1 MKTDRLNRVF
11 AVIVVLAFALG
22 CGKKSESDSTRTA
35 PPNVK
40 TERAPQKTA
49 KKRTDLRRPLLAQ
62 SNKLADQK
70 EGKKPDAKPKK
81 KATTEEKDYW
91 SKVTFGREEFE
102 HMRRYV
108 QRNYYHPYIDEK
120 MAYVSAANY
129 ALLSV
134 KPAYEIYPNE
144 FLRSRRKHPD
154 EEGRLSGKVFKLKP
168 SDRFSIIVYTKAKKK
183 KKAGKKNK
191 RLTDE
196 EILKLRAKFR
206 ARNKLLK
213 REWAKVP
220 FGEQDFWAL
229 IDWIKERNQNDPK
242 FKLKKIYISAAQ
254 GYLNSLDPHSS
265 LVSREAWVHSTQTTK
280 DSSFEGIGAILT
292 TRGDF
297 TLVESPLEGRPAHK
311 AGLRAGDTI
320 LKVNGESIVTMPLPQ
335 VVRRIRGKKGTKVV
349 LTIRREGYPKDFE
362 IGIVRAHI
370 AIKNVQSY
378 TLKKHKKIGYIKVT
392 GFVDT
397 TDDSMMQAY
406 RELERQ
412 TGGLRGLVLDL
423 RNNSGGL
430 LDQAVKLADR
440 FIQQGIIVTI
450 KNRRFDDQV
459 RYASPENTLS
469 VPLIVLVNDGSASAS
484 EILASAI
491 QEHGRGLVI
500 GDRTFGKASVQT
512 LFPNDRYSPTY
523 YIKLTISRYYA
534 PSGRTLQVT
543 GVIPDVMIPPKVG
556 GKMPVGFREEN
567 LSNHLS
573 QLGKKHYN
581 SPNRDLVKKLQACVK
596 KSGLAEKL
604 HAADPNPQIKFDY
617 QLMKG
622 ADYLECLIQQKKNQI
637 SQLKK

>member
-1 MKTDRLNRVF
+1 M
-11 AVIVVLAFALG
+11 
-22 CGKKSESDSTRTA
+22 
-35 PPNVK
+35 
-40 TERAPQKTA
+40 
-49 KKRTDLRRPLLAQ
+49 
-62 SNKLADQK
+62 
-70 EGKKPDAKPKK
+70 
-81 KATTEEKDYW
+81 
-91 SKVTFGREEFE
+91 
-102 HMRRYV
+102 
-108 QRNYYHPYIDEK
+108 
-120 MAYVSAANY
+120 
-129 ALLSV
+129 
-134 KPAYEIYPNE
+134 
-144 FLRSRRKHPD
+144 
-154 EEGRLSGKVFKLKP
+154 
-168 SDRFSIIVYTKAKKK
+168 
-183 KKAGKKNK
+183 
-191 RLTDE
+191 
-196 EILKLRAKFR
+196 
-206 ARNKLLK
+206 
-213 REWAKVP
+213 
-220 FGEQDFWAL
+220 
-229 IDWIKERNQNDPK
+229 
-242 FKLKKIYISAAQ
+242 
-254 GYLNSLDPHSS
+254 
-265 LVSREAWVHSTQTTK
+265 
-280 DSSFEGIGAILT
+280 
-292 TRGDF
+292 
-297 TLVESPLEGRPAHK
+297 
-311 AGLRAGDTI
+311 RAGDTI